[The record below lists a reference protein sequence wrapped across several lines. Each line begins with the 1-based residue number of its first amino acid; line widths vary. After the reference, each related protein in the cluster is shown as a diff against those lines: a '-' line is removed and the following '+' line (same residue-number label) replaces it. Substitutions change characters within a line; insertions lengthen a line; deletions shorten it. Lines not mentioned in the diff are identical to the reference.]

1 MKTKLTLWSLIF
13 CSLVTVFAQQP
24 TWEMSKS
31 FRKGLSFY
39 AYLFP
44 PIKSQKGSY
53 YYSLVEAGFSK
64 QELMFFSYDK
74 DLKINPE
81 KNFDVT
87 TLLPDKGFEN
97 IQSFYYWNDSIYALV
112 ANTDRKAETKDMY
125 VFTSPLNDIRMSNP
139 RKLTTLTNVKTIAFG
154 TSVEQVSNYI
164 FKTALSND
172 SSKVVIA
179 YMYDNGPKKPQS
191 IFIQVWTA
199 GFEKVLWEKEQ
210 EIPYSKTNSNFN
222 SVYVDNDANVYFLF
236 NVRNENKNM
245 KRDAKYNILRI
256 SELGEEVSDNTIDLG
271 TNTAKDLKLFFDKN
285 GDMLACAYYY
295 VKDALL
301 GVFISRYP
309 TSMKDMPQLQ
319 YHTFEKDI
327 DADKRKDPKFKTFM
341 DMLLLEQKKEL
352 NYVLQYVIPEDNGDI
367 TLIGED
373 QYITFHTTYE
383 GGKTGTAADHHNDD
397 VIVTR
402 LDNTGKIIW
411 TQRIPK
417 RNMNMDVGFPDRTGV
432 FPEKKATYS
441 YMKRGSDILIF
452 YNDSPLNSLSSEKI
466 LDPYNSTT
474 SVLAMATIN
483 EKGEAKREVIESFTS
498 SKESGMRPL
507 IRTMKPISENEA
519 LIGIVV
525 YPKEGG
531 VKFTVSRLKW

>member
-13 CSLVTVFAQQP
+13 CSLVTAFSQTP

-31 FRKGLSFY
+31 FRKDLAFN
-39 AYLFP
+39 AHLFP
-44 PIKSQKGSY
+44 PAKSQNGSY
-53 YYSLVEAGFSK
+53 YYSLVEGGFSR

-74 DLKINPE
+74 NLKINPE
-81 KNFDVT
+81 KVMDIT

-97 IQSFYYWNDSIYALV
+97 IQGFYYWNDSIYTLV

-139 RKLTTLTNVKTIAFG
+139 RKITALSNVKTIAFG
-154 TSVEQVSNYI
+154 ISVEQVSNYI
-164 FKTALSND
+164 FRTALSND

-179 YMYDNGPKKPQS
+179 YLYDNGPKKPQS

-199 GFEKVLWEKEQ
+199 GFERALWEKEQ

-222 SVYVDNDANVYFLF
+222 SLYVDNNANVYFLF
-236 NVRNENKNM
+236 NVRNENKSM
-245 KRDAKYNILRI
+245 KRNSKYNVLRI
-256 SELGEEVSDNTIDLG
+256 SELGEEVSNNTIDLG

-301 GVFISRYP
+301 GVFMARYP
-309 TSMKDMPQLQ
+309 TSMKDMPPLE

-341 DMLLLEQKKEL
+341 DILLLEQKKEL

-373 QYITFHTTYE
+373 QYFTSYATYE
-383 GGKTGTAADHHNDD
+383 GGKAASVEVPHNDD

-402 LDNTGKIIW
+402 LDKTGKIIW

-417 RNMNMDVGFPDRTGV
+417 RNEHINVGFIDKTC
-432 FPEKKATYS
+432 AYA
-441 YMKRGSDILIF
+441 YMKKGKDILIF
-452 YNDSPLNSLSSEKI
+452 YNDNPANRLDSEKI
-466 LDPYNSTT
+466 LDPYSDNGA
-474 SVLAMATIN
+474 SVLAVATIN
-483 EKGEAKREVIESFTS
+483 EKGEAKREVIQTFTR
-498 SKESGMRPL
+498 SKEGGTRPI
-507 IRTMKPISENEA
+507 IRSLYATGTNEA
-519 LIGIVV
+519 LIGTHI
-525 YPKEGG
+525 YKKDE
-531 VKFTVSRLKW
+531 KAQFTVVRLKW